1 MELWKPFA
9 DAFDADELTLF
20 RTDHWTVL
28 VRKAQITLGTLV
40 LAANRNFISGAELT
54 LEELAEFP
62 EAVRRLEEALQAAFS
77 FDRINYLCLMMT
89 DRHYHYHYH
98 YHFHVVPRYE
108 GTRNFNGESWSDDA
122 WPGPPS
128 VAAPETDRSIL
139 IALRD
144 YLREVQP
151 NAAKKNLPPIELDGR
166 PWHDGVGVLSGTRLT
181 LGPRAYARGL
191 SLSKNVKGV
200 GRTAA
205 VPPRP

>member
-40 LAANRNFISGAELT
+40 LAANRNCISAELT

-62 EAVRRLEEALQAAFS
+62 EAVRRLEGALQAAFS
-77 FDRINYLCLMMT
+77 FDKINYLCLMMT
-89 DRHYHYHYH
+89 DRHYH
-98 YHFHVVPRYE
+98 FHVVPRYE
-108 GTRNFNGESWSDDA
+108 GTRDFNGESWSDDA

-128 VAAPETDRSIL
+128 VGAPETDRSML

-144 YLREVQP
+144 HLSEV
-151 NAAKKNLPPIELDGR
+151 
-166 PWHDGVGVLSGTRLT
+166 
-181 LGPRAYARGL
+181 
-191 SLSKNVKGV
+191 
-200 GRTAA
+200 
-205 VPPRP
+205 